1 MADYLKL
8 YGPATANLAITIGC
22 YFHLK
27 SKIAAIHP
35 DVKLDDVHARLDH
48 IEKNLNQI
56 IPVLQQHD
64 KILRDLVQRN
74 HPGPGVSDEAEGEV
88 ELSTEVPSSEVKDV
102 PAKGRAKAPPKAKV
116 PPKAKAPPK
125 AKSPKAKKKESLQ
138 EPENDIPEDLED
150 TDIEDQ
156 LDAILDEDI
165 EQQEI
170 ELEATEAT
178 TAEPPPK
185 AKRTSPKKSFKKN

>member
-1 MADYLKL
+1 MTEYLKL
-8 YGPATANLAITIGC
+8 YGPATANLMITIGC

-27 SKIAAIHP
+27 SKISEIHP
-35 DVKLDDVHARLDH
+35 DVKLDDIHARLEH

-64 KILRDLVQRN
+64 KILKELIELVQRKDIAK
-74 HPGPGVSDEAEGEV
+74 HIRGEGGEGGEV
-88 ELSTEVPSSEVKDV
+88 EIPTEVPSSEAKD
-102 PAKGRAKAPPKAKV
+102 RSPKT
-116 PPKAKAPPK
+116 KAKAKTPPK
-125 AKSPKAKKKESLQ
+125 AKSAKAKKKESLQ
-138 EPENDIPEDLED
+138 EVEIPENDDVPADLED

-156 LDAILDEDI
+156 LDAILDEDV

-185 AKRTSPKKSFKKN
+185 AKRTMTKKSFKKT